1 LHYLHRYYMLQ
12 VHVES
17 ISGNNQKMLTII
29 NRYIFR
35 EIIFPFFMCLF
46 IFTFVLLMGKI
57 LQLMDLMI
65 NKGISIIDITKLI
78 LYLLPSFLLITIPI
92 SLLISILIALGRLSA
107 DSEIIIMKSSGISLY
122 QMLLPIGTVSLCAL
136 ILTAVMGVAGAPY
149 GNYATRNLVFDI
161 AKKKASVGIKEKIFN
176 DDFHGLVLYAEKIPV
191 HGDFME
197 GVFISDNRLIKEP
210 TTIIAQKGYLVSNP
224 ESMTI
229 TLRLKNGSTH
239 AVNSNFKSYKIM
251 DFSSY
256 DINLDLSAPVSEKK
270 SAAAMADKKSKEM
283 SFFELAQGVQKLQTG
298 DPIRRQLIIEFN
310 KKMTIPLSCIIFGI
324 LGIPLGIGQ
333 VRSGKSRGFTIGL
346 FVITIYYVLQL
357 SGEALGETGK
367 VTPALGAWAP
377 DIILGFVGIYMLV
390 MAARERPPR
399 IDFVTP
405 VIHRIVTLT
414 NRGKTGTD
422 QTRHRK

>member
-1 LHYLHRYYMLQ
+1 MLQ
-12 VHVES
+12 GHLEF
-17 ISGNNQKMLTII
+17 IRENNHKMFTII

-35 EIIFPFFMCLF
+35 EILFPFFMCLF
-46 IFTFVLLMGKI
+46 VFTFVLLMGKI

-65 NKGISIIDITKLI
+65 NKGVSIIDITKLI
-78 LYLLPSFLLITIPI
+78 LYLLPTFLLITIPI

-122 QMLLPIGTVSLCAL
+122 QMLLPIGIASLCAL
-136 ILTAVMGVAGAPY
+136 VLTAVMGVMGAPY

-161 AKKKASVGIKEKIFN
+161 AKKKASVGIKEKVFN
-176 DDFHGLVLYAEKIPV
+176 DDFYGLVLYAEKIPV

-239 AVNSNFKSYKIM
+239 TVDSNFKSYKIM

-256 DINLDLSAPVSEKK
+256 DINLDLSAPISDKK
-270 SAAAMADKKSKEM
+270 SAVGLTDKKSKEM
-283 SFFELAQGVQKLQTG
+283 FFFELAQGVQNLQSD
-298 DPIRRQLIIEFN
+298 DPIRRQLIIELN
-310 KKMTIPLSCIIFGI
+310 KKITIPLSCIIFGI

-346 FVITIYYVLQL
+346 FVITVYYVLQL

-367 VTPALGAWAP
+367 VAPALGAWAP
-377 DIILGFVGIYMLV
+377 NIILGIIGVYMLL
-390 MAARERPPR
+390 MAARERPPK

-405 VIHRIVTLT
+405 IIHRIAMLT
-414 NRGKTGTD
+414 NRRKAGTG
-422 QTRHRK
+422 QTRHGK